1 MDKLPRPEQ
10 AYVNREKV
18 VGYLLDA
25 PKGGGKAAFFQR
37 FGFTAAAWETLAE
50 ALRRHGSVHP
60 VVSIVESPW
69 GIRYS
74 VDGPLDTPTGRNPLV
89 RTVWIVE
96 RGKDVPRLIT
106 AHPITATR
114 S

>member
-10 AYVNREKV
+10 AQVDREKV
-18 VGYLLDA
+18 AGYLLAA

-37 FGFTAAAWETLAE
+37 FGFAAAEWETLAD
-50 ALRRHGSVHP
+50 ALRRHGSTHP
-60 VVSIVESPW
+60 VASVVESPW

-74 VDGPLDTPTGRNPLV
+74 VDGPLDTPSGRKPQV
-89 RTVWIVE
+89 RTVWMVE
-96 RGKDVPRLIT
+96 PGKDAPRLIT